1 MHWVWEKSCEL
12 RYECRIILVL
22 IDEFFFFIL
31 LLLLIFK
38 FWYSVLEHSM
48 RQLKSLLLKL
58 KSPAS
63 VWKFNYYYYYF
74 EVKKIIRLF
83 FEKPWLPFIIKKKR
97 SKMEVNEIGTKTLRY
112 CWFSMSVSS
121 FNSIGTCVSEI
132 FIEDTIFLISLAYNR
147 GPPQDLTFTFCLSWS
162 VHLPRFHHL
171 CTWIWYLDSLMSKIH
186 Q

>member
-1 MHWVWEKSCEL
+1 MWNTNGFRTLWSDLIWLWLVHWVWEKSCEL

-22 IDEFFFFIL
+22 VDEFFFF
-31 LLLLIFK
+31 LLIFK

-83 FEKPWLPFIIKKKR
+83 FEKPWLPFIIKKKKEAKWR
-97 SKMEVNEIGTKTLRY
+97 STKLEQPYLTVDSACRFPHL
-112 CWFSMSVSS
+112 
-121 FNSIGTCVSEI
+121 TP
-132 FIEDTIFLISLAYNR
+132 LALVWVK
-147 GPPQDLTFTFCLSWS
+147 PS
-162 VHLPRFHHL
+162 
-171 CTWIWYLDSLMSKIH
+171 
-186 Q
+186 